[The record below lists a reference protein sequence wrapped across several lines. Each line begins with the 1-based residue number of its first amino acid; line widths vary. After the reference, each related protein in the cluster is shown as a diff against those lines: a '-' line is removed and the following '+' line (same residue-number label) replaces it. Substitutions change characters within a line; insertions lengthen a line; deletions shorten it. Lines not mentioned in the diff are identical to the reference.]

1 MPHFEIAIL
10 LIFMAAVIRGYT
22 GFGFAAIAI
31 SGLSF
36 IWPAKVSVPVI
47 LLLDLICSIG
57 LLRKAWCFADMD
69 LLKQLS
75 MGAFV
80 GIPCGLLILTHLPDS
95 ILKLSVS
102 VSVLAMSCWL
112 LKPHY
117 QHLTPHKWLTR
128 EIGMISGGF
137 TAAASIGGLPVVC
150 YLLLTSYAAQV
161 QRATLVLF
169 LSATDFASVILMM
182 MNQFIDAS
190 LLAPTLILL
199 GPAFIG
205 VMLGQWLFHRHT
217 PKSFRHIALPV
228 LISLS
233 LLSLYFNFHIAR

>member
-1 MPHFEIAIL
+1 MPHFEFAML
-10 LIFMAAVIRGYT
+10 LIFMAAIIRGYT

-47 LLLDLICSIG
+47 LILDLICSIG
-57 LLRKAWCFADMD
+57 LIRKAWRYANID

-75 MGAFV
+75 IGAFI
-80 GIPCGLLILTHLPDS
+80 GIPIGLVILIKVPDQL
-95 ILKLSVS
+95 LKLSVS
-102 VSVLAMSCWL
+102 LSVLAMSIWL
-112 LKPHY
+112 LKPHSN
-117 QHLTPHKWLTR
+117 HLTPNKWLTR
-128 EIGMISGGF
+128 MIGSISGGF

-150 YLLLTSYAAQV
+150 YLLLTPYVAHV

-169 LSATDFASVILMM
+169 LSATDLASVALMVA
-182 MNQFIDAS
+182 NKVINIS
-190 LLAPTLILL
+190 LWLPTLILL
-199 GPAFIG
+199 GPAFVG
-205 VMLGQWLFHRHT
+205 VLVGQWLFHRNP

-233 LLSLYFNFHIAR
+233 ALSLYFNLYNVH